1 MQTIRITENLKEDTY
16 KLTPPNGR
24 AWELLDDVLKPLR
37 FIVLYPQALP
47 ELQMPKAVVPQS
59 KLNYY
64 INTQKQ

>member
-24 AWELLDDVLKPLR
+24 AWELLDYVLKPLR

-47 ELQMPKAVVPQS
+47 
-59 KLNYY
+59 
-64 INTQKQ
+64 